1 MIERHEEWSD
11 LAPMYVLGGLE
22 AEEVAAFEAHMSNCE
37 ACRQEVRELQ
47 EVTGSLPLAAD
58 PVAPPPGMRAR
69 VLGNVLGQAQEST
82 GATPAATP
90 AQQPEAPASAVLQE
104 DLAPQ
109 HERAAQPGPGLP
121 PAAVPAARA
130 EEAAQ
135 AQLGQPG
142 TRARARGGR
151 AWRAASAGLAAAALV
166 LGVYTAQLQSRID
179 LLTQQAE
186 GVSAA
191 QEQLAQAQAQ
201 NAQLQEQLASAVAPA
216 QGMKTGEAVKL
227 SPATQDIVAQGLAT
241 IVIDSKGTHLVVQA
255 EKLPALEGN
264 QAFQVWLI
272 KGDTPKNAGTFLSH
286 DGTGAVYYTLDSAND
301 YDTVA
306 ITLEPDALGDQP
318 RGTMI
323 LAAKIKTS

>member
-58 PVAPPPGMRAR
+58 PVAPPSGMRAR

-82 GATPAATP
+82 GTAPAAP
-90 AQQPEAPASAVLQE
+90 AQQPEAPAAAVLQE

-109 HERAAQPGPGLP
+109 HERAAQPGLGLP
-121 PAAVPAARA
+121 PAARA
-130 EEAAQ
+130 KEAAQ
-135 AQLGQPG
+135 ATMGQPQE
-142 TRARARGGR
+142 RARARGGR

-179 LLTQQAE
+179 SLTQQVD
-186 GVSAA
+186 GTSAA

-201 NAQLQEQLASAVAPA
+201 NAQLQEQLASALAPA
-216 QGMKTGEAVKL
+216 QGMQTGEAVKL

-255 EKLPALEGN
+255 EKLPVLEGN

-323 LAAKIKTS
+323 LAAKMKTS